1 MEGMGEKTGK
11 ILVPATFGKAPA
23 RERERERASSWD
35 QTFQT
40 SEVEILAQNQLQTGP
55 LPSHSS
61 QRDDFFFYSSHLML

>member
-23 RERERERASSWD
+23 RERERASSWD

-61 QRDDFFFYSSHLML
+61 QRDDFFFFYSSHLML